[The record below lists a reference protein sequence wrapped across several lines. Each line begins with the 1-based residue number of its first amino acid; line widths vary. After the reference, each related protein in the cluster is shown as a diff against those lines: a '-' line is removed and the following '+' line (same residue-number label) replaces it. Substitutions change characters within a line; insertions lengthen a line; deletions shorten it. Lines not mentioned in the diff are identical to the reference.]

1 MFKGLVIDELVE
13 MVERAE
19 DHAHSAQPPLEEQ
32 LLHFAYRP
40 TESQATMI
48 GVA

>member
-19 DHAHSAQPPLEEQ
+19 DHAHCVQPPLEEE